1 MHGCLRSKSLQS
13 SLNNWLLHSR
23 LFKSLHSW
31 RWIFWSHAFHM
42 LWFGMLIMLWISK
55 SMPKHNVRVSS
66 DQTGCIGDLVSG
78 LPSVGSHPAAA
89 ACSLAEESAWLVCN
103 IRCMYVCMY
112 VCMYG
117 ENGIAT
123 NNYLLEWNRIW
134 IRWLMDTCS
143 WTVLVSV
150 FIKEKFSSRQF
161 RNLLCNIIISINSSI
176 YKLVASLVEAII
188 TEFYSWPSL
197 CCSSFVK
204 RGQTTVYQ
212 IGSQPLVTKQRQC
225 VRENRW

>member
-13 SLNNWLLHSR
+13 SLNNKLLHSR

-42 LWFGMLIMLWISK
+42 LWFGMPIMLWISK

-89 ACSLAEESAWLVCN
+89 ACSLAEESAWLVYN

-112 VCMYG
+112 VRWKWV
-117 ENGIAT
+117 EIAT

-134 IRWLMDTCS
+134 IRWLMHTCS
-143 WTVLVSV
+143 WTVVVGV

-161 RNLLCNIIISINSSI
+161 RNFLCNIIILLDSSI
-176 YKLVASLVEAII
+176 YKPVALLVMRPLSQNFIHDH
-188 TEFYSWPSL
+188 L
-197 CCSSFVK
+197 CVAP
-204 RGQTTVYQ
+204 
-212 IGSQPLVTKQRQC
+212 IL
-225 VRENRW
+225 